1 MMASIEFWRT
11 VGIALATAGQVLFT
25 LIYLTWRW
33 RETFLGKAL
42 FFKACAFSVVLA
54 VAFLSRVSDFPHE
67 DEIFVA
73 MYYLLALGVW
83 VQFIAFL
90 RVRRSRT
97 TKVRE
102 ALQEEEGATSR

>member
-1 MMASIEFWRT
+1 MGDVESWRT
-11 VGIALATAGQVLFT
+11 VGIALAAAGQVLFT
-25 LIYLTWRW
+25 LLYLTWRW
-33 RETFLGKAL
+33 RRTFLGRAL
-42 FFKACAFSVVLA
+42 FFKASAFSIVLA
-54 VAFLSRVSDFPHE
+54 VAFLSRVADFPYE
-67 DEIFVA
+67 GWVFTA

-102 ALQEEEGATSR
+102 ALQDETEGR